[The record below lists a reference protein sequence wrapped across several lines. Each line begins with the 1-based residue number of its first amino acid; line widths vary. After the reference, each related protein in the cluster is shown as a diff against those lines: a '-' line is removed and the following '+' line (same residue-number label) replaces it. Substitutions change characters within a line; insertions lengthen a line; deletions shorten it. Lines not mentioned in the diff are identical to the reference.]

1 MNIYAFIF
9 ARGGSKGL
17 PGKNIKLLGGTPLIG
32 HSIRLAQKINS
43 VKKVFVSTDCDQ
55 IAKVAEEFSA
65 EVIRRPDELASDT
78 ASEWLAWQHAINE
91 LRSRGERFDVFLSLP
106 ATSPLRA
113 KEDVERCIAELDE
126 FTDMVVTVTPA
137 ARSPYFNMLV
147 RDEHGRSEVMLRNDN
162 IGRRQDAPVAYDM
175 TTVAYVSRPDFIL
188 NSEGLFSGSVKSVV
202 VPKERAVDIDDGFD
216 FMVAEAL
223 YQEAK

>member
-1 MNIYAFIF
+1 MKIYAFIF

-17 PGKNIKLLGGTPLIG
+17 PGKNIKLLGGVPLIG
-32 HSIRLAQKINS
+32 HSIRLAQKINL
-43 VKKVFVSTDCDQ
+43 VEKVFVSTDCDQ

-78 ASEWLAWQHAINE
+78 ASEWFAWQHAINE
-91 LRSRGERFDVFLSLP
+91 LCSRGERFDVFLSLP

-126 FTDMVVTVTPA
+126 CTDMVVTVTPA

-147 RDEHGRSEVMLRNDN
+147 RDENGRSEVMLRNDS
-162 IGRRQDAPVAYDM
+162 IRRRQDAPVAYDM

-188 NSEGLFSGSVKSVV
+188 NSAGLFSGCVKSVV

-223 YQEAK
+223 YQEGK